1 MSYSISNT
9 AQKSA
14 KKNLIIIT
22 VISIIVTSVI
32 GVLSHFAY
40 DFFGKNAAAALF
52 FPINE
57 SPWEHLKLLFFP
69 MLLCLIVISAF
80 YPYKN
85 KSCYVTGI
93 AMGLIWGCIA
103 ILSMFYTLTGIIG
116 KNIDWLNIVIYFIAV
131 IGAHLLFYYYA
142 AMPLNNTY
150 SYLNRDNDRNG
161 SNCNG
166 IPVWISIIAIT
177 AMCILFFIFSF
188 YQPDIG
194 LFQSAA

>member
-1 MSYSISNT
+1 MSYSVPNA

-22 VISIIVTSVI
+22 VISIIAASVL
-32 GVLSHFAY
+32 GVFFHFAY
-40 DFFGKNAAAALF
+40 DFFGKNPIAALF

-57 SPWEHLKLLFFP
+57 SVWEHLKLLFFP
-69 MLLCLIVISAF
+69 MLLCLLLLSSF

-93 AMGLIWGCIA
+93 AMGLIFGCIS
-103 ILSMFYTLTGIIG
+103 IIVLFYTATGIIG

-131 IGAHLLFYYYA
+131 IIAHLIFYYYA
-142 AMPLNNTY
+142 STPLNNTY
-150 SYLNRDNDRNG
+150 SYLNRNSDKNG

-177 AMCILFFIFSF
+177 ALCVLFFIFSF

-194 LFQSAA
+194 LFQSAP